1 MFFFVFIDIE
11 WNVIVGV
18 GDYFLLDQILDLD
31 VKVDGYVVVWLICMD
46 GSFGNWGVGLEL
58 LCVLIKKGYVS
69 FGGFDENR

>member
-1 MFFFVFIDIE
+1 M
-11 WNVIVGV
+11 
-18 GDYFLLDQILDLD
+18 
-31 VKVDGYVVVWLICMD
+31 KVDGYVVVWLICMD